1 MENQPNRFRSFLA
14 RKQIEISLKRYFVD
28 AMGAMAFG
36 LFASLL
42 IGTIFDA
49 IADQT
54 GWAFLAQASE
64 FCSAA
69 TGPAMAVAIGYALQA
84 FCREL
89 QPVVFRVVGVHACQ
103 VAAVGGEEG
112 VSLCLNL
119 VGGQAQGL
127 VDECFVLYAGVEGG
141 FFSGSQ

>member
-1 MENQPNRFRSFLA
+1 MENQSSRFRSFLA

-84 FCREL
+84 PSLVLFCFMR
-89 QPVVFRVVGVHACQ
+89 RGR
-103 VAAVGGEEG
+103 
-112 VSLCLNL
+112 
-119 VGGQAQGL
+119 GGQ
-127 VDECFVLYAGVEGG
+127 
-141 FFSGSQ
+141 

>member
-1 MENQPNRFRSFLA
+1 MENQSSRFRSFLA

-54 GWAFLAQASE
+54 GWAFLPASE
-64 FCSAA
+64 FW
-69 TGPAMAVAIGYALQA
+69 
-84 FCREL
+84 
-89 QPVVFRVVGVHACQ
+89 FRGHRPRH
-103 VAAVGGEEG
+103 GG
-112 VSLCLNL
+112 SHRLCLAGAVPGAVL
-119 VGGQAQGL
+119 FMRRGRGGQ
-127 VDECFVLYAGVEGG
+127 
-141 FFSGSQ
+141 